1 MIYLDNLLIGDT
13 NDLLNWASQTYN
25 YEDFRSEMV
34 YESLRQQ
41 EYQNY
46 FQKSKVK
53 DENQFK
59 KKYSYCYKLNFSILI
74 KNDFVYMDITS
85 NNQNFGRLLI
95 EVSYYF
101 CLQGIMFDLRQ
112 KKNYFQFFFK
122 VIQEKDAKNL

>member
-53 DENQFK
+53 DENQLK
-59 KKYSYCYKLNFSILI
+59 KILI
-74 KNDFVYMDITS
+74 
-85 NNQNFGRLLI
+85 
-95 EVSYYF
+95 
-101 CLQGIMFDLRQ
+101 
-112 KKNYFQFFFK
+112 
-122 VIQEKDAKNL
+122 VIN